1 MILVQFV
8 FFCIVAVAVAVAA
21 GARPTISCC
30 VDLSIL
36 GVKGQKEK
44 GTW

>member
-8 FFCIVAVAVAVAA
+8 FFCIVAVAVAA